1 MKERLYWKN
10 LAAAG
15 CFVGTVAEFGTII
28 RQARKETCM
37 LKIFKYLKDFKW
49 SVLAIIALLIV
60 QAYCD
65 LALPQYTADIVD
77 VGIGQKGIEGA
88 VPERLRE
95 STYKSLAMLLTG
107 EERERMASAYE
118 QAEDGSYLFRGTEE
132 EKEALNEGMGMAML
146 LVSMMESGEAG
157 AYGMPGTGAEAAL
170 ESGAEAGD
178 TSAAPESGVEA
189 GGMSAVP
196 EGGVE
201 AGGMS
206 AVPES
211 VVTLTDEQLL
221 AIREQLLQ
229 SLGESGETAVTQRA
243 ILFVQQEYEAL
254 GMDLARVQRNYLY
267 RTGGMMLAYSVVM
280 MATAILVGLL
290 AARLGAKLGLNLR
303 ERVFTKVVSF
313 SHAEMEQ
320 FSTASLITRS
330 TNDIQQVQMVVVMM
344 LRMVV
349 YAPIIGVGGVV
360 KVLRTRTGM
369 GWIIV
374 VAVAL
379 IMALVAVLMAVA
391 MPKFKKMQTLVDRM
405 NLVSREILT
414 GVSVIRAFS
423 REKFEEER
431 FDRANKD
438 LMQTQLFTNRV
449 MNVMMPVMMLIMN
462 GISIMIVWFGAK
474 GIDLG
479 NLMVGDMLAFITYTM
494 QIVMSFLMLTMIS
507 VMLPRAGVA
516 AGRIEEVI
524 NTRAS
529 VTDREEVQ
537 DDRLKSAGGVVAFE
551 DVSFRYPGADED
563 ALEHLNFI
571 ARPGETTA
579 IIGSTGCGKS
589 TLLNLIPRFYD
600 VTAGRITIDGVDIR
614 EISQHRLRSLLGY
627 VPQKAVL
634 FSGDIASN
642 LKFGG
647 GWKEGVPE
655 ISDGQMKEAAEIA
668 QATEFIESK
677 PDGYHSEIS
686 QGGTN
691 VSGGQKQRL
700 SIARAIAKAPKIF
713 LFDDSFSALDY
724 KTDVTLRKALRE
736 KTAEATVL
744 IVAQRISTI
753 LHADQII
760 VLDEGR
766 IAGMGTHSQL
776 LQECEAYREIAK
788 SQLSEAE
795 LEGGAAV

>member
-1 MKERLYWKN
+1 
-10 LAAAG
+10 
-15 CFVGTVAEFGTII
+15 
-28 RQARKETCM
+28 M
-37 LKIFKYLKDFKW
+37 LKIFKYLKESKW
-49 SVLAIIALLIV
+49 SVLAIIALLVV

-77 VGIGQKGIEGA
+77 VGIGQKGIENA
-88 VPERLRE
+88 VPERLRAE
-95 STYKSLAMLLTG
+95 TYSGLMAFMTQ
-107 EERERMASAYE
+107 EERDLMASAYG
-118 QAEDGSYLFRGTEE
+118 QAEDGSYVFQGDKETEE
-132 EKEALNEGMGMAML
+132 RINECIGIPILILSAVRESGDAML
-146 LVSMMESGEAG
+146 GLEIDAGEPETSGAAESESDSPWGEAG
-157 AYGMPGTGAEAAL
+157 NLPEDLSSSILVQTDDQVLARRAQVLEGLGETGETVVAQRAVLFLQAEY
-170 ESGAEAGD
+170 E
-178 TSAAPESGVEA
+178 
-189 GGMSAVP
+189 
-196 EGGVE
+196 
-201 AGGMS
+201 
-206 AVPES
+206 
-211 VVTLTDEQLL
+211 
-221 AIREQLLQ
+221 
-229 SLGESGETAVTQRA
+229 SLGMNLGKIQRS
-243 ILFVQQEYEAL
+243 
-254 GMDLARVQRNYLY
+254 YLY

-290 AARLGAKLGLNLR
+290 ASRLGAKLGLNLR
-303 ERVFTKVVSF
+303 ERVFSRVVSF

-330 TNDIQQVQMVVVMM
+330 TNDIQQVQMVVVML

-349 YAPIIGVGGVV
+349 YAPIIGIGGIL
-360 KVLRTRTGM
+360 KVLGTRTGM

-379 IMALVAVLMAVA
+379 ILALVGVLMAVA
-391 MPKFKKMQTLVDRM
+391 MPKFKKMQALVDRL

-423 REKFEEER
+423 RERFEEER
-431 FDRANKD
+431 FDRANRD
-438 LMQTQLFTNRV
+438 LMRTQLFTNRV
-449 MNVMMPVMMLIMN
+449 MNIMMPVMMLIMN
-462 GISIMIVWFGAK
+462 AISILIVWFGAK

-524 NTRAS
+524 GTRPS
-529 VTDREEVQ
+529 VTDREQVQ
-537 DDRLKSAGGVVAFE
+537 DDRLKSAKGVVSFE
-551 DVSFRYPGADED
+551 DVSFLYPGADED
-563 ALEHLNFI
+563 ALEGLTFT
-571 ARPGETTA
+571 AGPGETTA

-614 EISQHRLRSLLGY
+614 ELSQHKLRSLIGY

-647 GWKEGVPE
+647 TGQDDASD
-655 ISDGQMKEAAEIA
+655 ISDSRMEEAARIA

-677 PDGYHSEIS
+677 KEKYHSEIS

-700 SIARAIAKAPKIF
+700 SIARAIAKSPKIY

-724 KTDVTLRKALRE
+724 KTDVTLRRALRE
-736 KTAEATVL
+736 KTGDATVI

-753 LHADQII
+753 LNADRII
-760 VLDEGR
+760 VLDDGK
-766 IAGMGTHSQL
+766 IAGMGTHREL
-776 LQECEAYREIAK
+776 LRECEAYREIAR